1 MPLIVKTFA
10 AAALFVASTS
20 VAQAQ
25 LKPEELLKLRQGVM
39 VIQKAQVGP
48 MSAVAKGEAP
58 LSDATAQQAATLATV
73 SRLIPV
79 GFAPES
85 QSAPGPTRAKPEIW
99 KSFDEFKKK
108 AEALAT
114 ESAKLADVAKKKDLA
129 AFKAQFAATTAACK
143 ACHDTFRAE

>member
-1 MPLIVKTFA
+1 MSQLVKSFA
-10 AAALFVASTS
+10 AAALFVAFTS

-39 VIQKAQVGP
+39 VIQKSQVGP

-58 LSDATAQQAATLATV
+58 LSDATVTQAATLATV

-85 QSAPGPTRAKPEIW
+85 QSAPGPTKAKPEIW
-99 KSFDEFKKK
+99 KSFDEFKKR

-114 ESAKLADVAKKKDLA
+114 ETAKLAEVAKKKDLEG
-129 AFKAQFAATTAACK
+129 FKTQFAATTAACK
-143 ACHDTFRAE
+143 ACHDTFRAQ